1 MRSRVFLGLTVAI
14 LCAWTAAAERPAP
27 SPADDTRI
35 VTAAEPKGPV
45 PDPNQPW
52 DPAQHLTA
60 VWESVYVYMS
70 AGLYN
75 PELRLGVQPFGPDWY
90 LSLSGRITIV
100 DSNGL
105 VGLSSSAA
113 SAQALSQ
120 NGHVLLSMPEDSFQY
135 RSYQPLRTTSVLT
148 VGPDGRTTVTQMLG
162 SYFYVDLPMDPGG
175 RLLSVLGRI
184 EWTSYVLLA
193 KETKIIDIPF
203 AVSDTWIELAPG
215 LDVLVEKAF
224 AEEEEYQFS
233 IKARCQ
239 TAQADYTSRGSLY
252 LYDTAKPPAA
262 MVLSLEVL
270 DDQGKPIPGSTGG
283 NYTNMQGVMIGN
295 NTGSGYGPTCGNAR
309 TIRYK
314 VALGVYEQ
322 PVQFA
327 VENVP
332 VPAYR

>member
-1 MRSRVFLGLTVAI
+1 MRSSTFIGLIVVT
-14 LCAWTAAAERPAP
+14 LCAWAAAAEQPAP
-27 SPADDTRI
+27 SSVNEARL
-35 VTAAEPKGPV
+35 VTAAEPNAS
-45 PDPNQPW
+45 DPNQLW
-52 DPAQHLTA
+52 DPTRHLTA
-60 VWESVYVYMS
+60 VWESVYVNMS

-75 PELRLGVQPFGPDWY
+75 PELRMGTQPFGPDWY

-105 VGLSSSAA
+105 LGLSSSPA

-135 RSYQPLRTTSVLT
+135 RFYQSLRTTSMLT

-162 SYFYVDLPMDPGG
+162 SYFYVDLPLDPGG
-175 RLLSVLGRI
+175 RPLSVLGRI

-193 KETKIIDIPF
+193 KEIKTIEIPF
-203 AVSDTWIELAPG
+203 AVSDTWIALAPG
-215 LDVLVEKAF
+215 LDILVEKAF

-233 IKARCQ
+233 IKARWQ
-239 TAQADYTSRGSLY
+239 TGQADYTSRGSLL
-252 LYDTAKPPAA
+252 LYDTMKPPAA
-262 MVLSLEVL
+262 MVMSMEVL
-270 DDQGKPIPGSTGG
+270 DDTGKPLAGSNGG
-283 NYTNMQGVMIGN
+283 SYMSLQGVMIGN
-295 NTGSGYGPTCGNAR
+295 TVGSGYGPTCGKAK

-322 PVQFA
+322 PVEFA
-327 VENVP
+327 VQNVP

>member
-1 MRSRVFLGLTVAI
+1 
-14 LCAWTAAAERPAP
+14 
-27 SPADDTRI
+27 
-35 VTAAEPKGPV
+35 
-45 PDPNQPW
+45 
-52 DPAQHLTA
+52 
-60 VWESVYVYMS
+60 
-70 AGLYN
+70 
-75 PELRLGVQPFGPDWY
+75 LGVQPFGPDWY
-90 LSLSGRITIV
+90 LSLSGRITVV

-105 VGLSSSAA
+105 LGLSYSPV
-113 SAQALSQ
+113 SAQALGQ
-120 NGHVLLSMPEDSFQY
+120 NGHVVLRMPADTFSY
-135 RSYQPLRTTSVLT
+135 RSYQPVRSTSMVV
-148 VGPDGRTTVTQMLG
+148 VGPDGMMTVTQMLG
-162 SYFYVDLPMDPGG
+162 SYFYVDLPLDPGG
-175 RLLSVLGRI
+175 RPLSVLSRI
-184 EWTSYVLLA
+184 EWSAYVLLA
-193 KETKIIDIPF
+193 KETKIIDLPF
-203 AVSDTWIELAPG
+203 VVSDTWIELAPG
-215 LDVLVEKAF
+215 LDILVEKAF

-239 TAQADYTSRGSLY
+239 IAQADYTSRGSLY

-322 PVQFA
+322 PVQFV